1 MEDSTQVLRLSDADI
16 VWRSVENEIVILHRG
31 DWQYLTVNEAG
42 ALLWARLAQGTTR
55 DELASLLG
63 AEYGIDESRARDDV
77 DAFLELLAESGL
89 LAFGEVN
96 QR

>member
-1 MEDSTQVLRLSDADI
+1 MEHSTQVLRLSDANI
-16 VWRSVENEIVILHRG
+16 VWRAVENEIVILHRG

-42 ALLWARLAQGTTR
+42 TLLWTRLVDGCTR
-55 DELASLLG
+55 DDLASLLV
-63 AEYGIDESRARDDV
+63 AEYGIDRSHARDDV

-96 QR
+96 

>member
-1 MEDSTQVLRLSDADI
+1 MEHSTQVLQLSDANI

-42 ALLWARLAQGTTR
+42 TLLWARLVDGATR
-55 DELASLLG
+55 DELASLLV
-63 AEYGIDESRARDDV
+63 AEYGIEGSRARDDV

-96 QR
+96 ER